1 LRKDIV
7 LNIVS
12 EIGGCS
18 RMEMSE
24 FRFALDAL
32 WNLIVKKKLFLVRFC
47 ELISRDIHEQL
58 TCVGSQS
65 VIQKPFGFL

>member
-1 LRKDIV
+1 
-7 LNIVS
+7 
-12 EIGGCS
+12 
-18 RMEMSE
+18 MEMSE

-32 WNLIVKKKLFLVRFC
+32 WNLIVRKKLFLFRFC

-65 VIQKPFGFL
+65 VIQKPFGYCEVTWHGTHLKCPMVTDP

>member
-1 LRKDIV
+1 MRKGIV

-32 WNLIVKKKLFLVRFC
+32 WNLIVKKLFLVRFR

-58 TCVGSQS
+58 TCVGSRECDS
-65 VIQKPFGFL
+65 KALWLL